1 MMKDMNRGHG
11 IDGLYE
17 LNSVKSKRI
26 SSYDRSGG
34 NHDWMDLEAGECR
47 TFADISGA
55 GVIRHIWC
63 TNWTAGEDGKEE
75 AYALRRLVLRIY
87 WDEETEP
94 SVEVPLGDF
103 FGIGFGMHRNYSS
116 AVLSMNPADGR
127 GMNCYFPMPF
137 LKRAKMTIESN
148 CISHTNFYF
157 YVDYEEWEPD
167 TDKGDLGYFHAQWR
181 READTRGWA
190 PKEPGLLDREKA
202 NVEEE
207 PAWFPKAWLK
217 KNTTGKDNYIVLE
230 AVGKGK
236 YVGCNLNID
245 VFTPQANEWYG
256 EGDDMFFIDGEPW
269 PPSLHGTGTE
279 DYFSTA
285 FGPTEEYCTLYS
297 GITVYSGEKA
307 GFKYGGKNSMYRYH
321 VHDPISF
328 EKSLIF
334 SIEHGHANKLS
345 NDYSST
351 AYWYQ
356 TEPHAPFHKL
366 LPVEKRIPRV
376 HPWELKDQI

>member
-1 MMKDMNRGHG
+1 MGKNMNRGHE
-11 IDGLYE
+11 ITDLYE
-17 LNSVKSKRI
+17 LNDCRTKRI

-34 NHDWMDLEAGECR
+34 NHDWMDLEPGECR
-47 TFADISGA
+47 TFAEMKGP

-63 TNWTAGEDGKEE
+63 TNWTGTEDWEE
-75 AYALRRLVLRIY
+75 EPFALRRLVLRMY
-87 WDEETEP
+87 WDGEETP

-103 FGIGFGMHRNYSS
+103 FGIGFGIHKSYSS
-116 AVLSMNPADGR
+116 AVLSMNPDNGR

-137 LKRAKMTIESN
+137 KKSAKLTIESSCDN
-148 CISHTNFYF
+148 HTNFYF
-157 YVDYEEWEPD
+157 YIDYEEWKEEPD
-167 TDKGDLGYFHAQWR
+167 EDIGYFHAQWR
-181 READTRGWA
+181 REENTAGWA
-190 PKEPGLLDREKA
+190 PLEPGLLDREKA
-202 NVEEE
+202 NVEDE
-207 PAWFPKAWLK
+207 PAWVPKAWLV
-217 KNTTGKDNYIVLE
+217 KNTTGKDNYVILDAE
-230 AVGKGK
+230 GRGK

-279 DYFSTA
+279 DYFTTA
-285 FGPTEEYCTLYS
+285 FSPAEEYCGPYS
-297 GITVYSGEKA
+297 GITVYSGDKA

-321 VHDPISF
+321 VHDPICF
-328 EKSLIF
+328 EKSLVF

-356 TEPHAPFHKL
+356 TEPHKQFPE
-366 LPVEKRIPRV
+366 LPPAEGRLPRKNK
-376 HPWELKDQI
+376 WEE